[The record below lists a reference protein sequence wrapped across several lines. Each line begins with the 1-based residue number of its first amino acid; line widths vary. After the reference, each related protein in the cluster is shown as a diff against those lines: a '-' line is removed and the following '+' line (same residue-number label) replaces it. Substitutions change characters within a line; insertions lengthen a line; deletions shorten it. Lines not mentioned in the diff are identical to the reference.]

1 MIKKEKL
8 LKKKYYSCRCL
19 MVKNYKTNGSPK
31 LFNNY
36 RKSKILKELGQKQK
50 RKTNQV

>member
-1 MIKKEKL
+1 MRKEKKF

-31 LFNNY
+31 LFINY
-36 RKSKILKELGQKQK
+36 RKSKTVKELGQKQK
-50 RKTNQV
+50 GKTNQV